1 LHIKIIHGVN
11 IDSISKDIFFTNIL
25 EIIKS
30 YCDNVKIVEPDST
43 QANLLKTYNVLAL
56 TNTKERSILSYT
68 TENSMF
74 YAILDIEPKY
84 YFIKDDFIL
93 KNVLQKSL
101 VKGYIQHSMH
111 ILKDF
116 NGWSWDIDLYE
127 NIDYVSSIIYQN
139 IMIIKGEDFLYNW
152 RKNNQGNKDYLYEL
166 KDTIK
171 KVTENDNYYI
181 SLCKILYMIATKNDK
196 IKIKKEITNIENQY
210 KNFYNK
216 SKEVAKENIYDLN
229 KLKIYYSI
237 LNNSKTLEK
246 EMVNFQKY
254 FLEYMD
260 KKIEKIEIREEI
272 ISVLY
277 ELRYYQNLLFSEGIL
292 LKDYEPLKFEVNKVL
307 KSIITKA
314 CKMGIIK
321 IISMNIETNFE
332 ILKYVLDNRIINLE
346 DIKIY
351 VNLEN
356 EKISIKVY
364 DKEVFDKQI
373 NIKFSGNKKD
383 IIIRKK
389 RLIKLF
395 N

>member
-1 LHIKIIHGVN
+1 
-11 IDSISKDIFFTNIL
+11 
-25 EIIKS
+25 
-30 YCDNVKIVEPDST
+30 
-43 QANLLKTYNVLAL
+43 
-56 TNTKERSILSYT
+56 
-68 TENSMF
+68 
-74 YAILDIEPKY
+74 
-84 YFIKDDFIL
+84 
-93 KNVLQKSL
+93 
-101 VKGYIQHSMH
+101 
-111 ILKDF
+111 
-116 NGWSWDIDLYE
+116 
-127 NIDYVSSIIYQN
+127 
-139 IMIIKGEDFLYNW
+139 
-152 RKNNQGNKDYLYEL
+152 
-166 KDTIK
+166 
-171 KVTENDNYYI
+171 
-181 SLCKILYMIATKNDK
+181 
-196 IKIKKEITNIENQY
+196 
-210 KNFYNK
+210 
-216 SKEVAKENIYDLN
+216 
-229 KLKIYYSI
+229 
-237 LNNSKTLEK
+237 
-246 EMVNFQKY
+246 MVNFQKY
-254 FLEYMD
+254 FLEYME